1 MPRHSA
7 KPAKALLAST
17 RLRWSPIALAAGL
30 VVAQIGWPQ
39 AVRADDTAA
48 APSAVGG
55 AASAVPAATPVSA
68 SAAASAPGSSS
79 SVANPLR
86 FTFTL
91 PAPQVNQRNGELPL
105 FFEADNL
112 EGESGS
118 RTRAT
123 GSVRLRQ
130 GDLVVR
136 ADELTHTQAD
146 NTARALGHVVIMRNG
161 NIFNGPELTLKLD
174 TLEGEFIRPHF
185 WFARTHAGGDADL
198 VEFLGEN
205 KLRAF
210 KTTYSSCT
218 PANTPDGTPGEPDW
232 SLKTS
237 SIYLDFDAN
246 EGKAESAVIWFKGL
260 PILAAPTL
268 TFPLNDARKSGWL
281 PPSFDFDSKSGFE
294 MSAPYYWNIAPDKD
308 MTLAPTLSARRGAGL
323 DAEYRYLTPHD
334 EGTLH
339 VVGLPDDRVA
349 MRARGLLD
357 YSDKGNL
364 NDGNLLS
371 QTNYELRWLRVSD
384 DDYWKDFPHGL
395 PSPTPRLYDSHANI
409 ERQLN
414 SRNWGLG
421 DSQTTLYGGV
431 QSWQALRDLDPL
443 ADPTQSGIDTPY
455 RREPQLGVRTRS
467 GNDTGMIWGL
477 QGEFNR
483 FTNADPTK
491 PIGNRLNATG
501 ELGRSFNFGG
511 LNLTP
516 KLALNATSYDL
527 DQAMSN
533 GSHSATRVL
542 PTFSL
547 DSGLTM
553 ERPVHVFDRD
563 LTQTLEPRIQYV
575 RTPFK
580 DQSFLPLFDS
590 APRDFNQ
597 YAIYNENA
605 FTGGDRISDA
615 NQVTMGVT
623 SRLVDNMTGV
633 EAMRLGIVQK
643 LLLAD
648 QRINPDG
655 PDPITQRLSDLL
667 LLGSTGVIPKWSLDG
682 TAQFNA
688 QNHAMS
694 RGLMGVRYSP
704 GPWRTVGLA
713 YRYTRDA
720 SEQVDL
726 GWQWPLAGPV
736 PSTAQVRDQAVAD
749 PMNLT
754 GRRPING
761 SACGGTWYSVGRMSY
776 SMRDSRLTDA
786 LLGVEYD
793 AGCWVGRIVAER
805 VSVGRDQASTRL
817 MFQLEL
823 TGMSRISLGTNPLRT
838 LKDNIPGYQ
847 LLHDDSVAAP
857 TTGTTP
863 YSTDD

>member
-1 MPRHSA
+1 MHRRHA
-7 KPAKALLAST
+7 RKAGS

-48 APSAVGG
+48 APSAVGS

-68 SAAASAPGSSS
+68 SAAASAAGSSS
-79 SVANPLR
+79 SVNNPLR

-91 PAPQVNQRNGELPL
+91 PAPQVNQRNGKLPL

-161 NIFNGPELTLKLD
+161 NIFSGPELTLKLD

-185 WFARTHAGGDADL
+185 WFARTRAGGDADL

-246 EGKAESAVIWFKGL
+246 EGKAESAVIWFKGV

-308 MTLAPTLSARRGAGL
+308 MTLAPTLSVRRGAGL

-349 MRARGLLD
+349 MRPRGLLD

-395 PSPTPRLYDSHANI
+395 PSLTPRLYDSHANI

-431 QSWQALRDLDPL
+431 QSWQTLRDLDPL

-467 GNDTGMIWGL
+467 GNETGMIWGL

-516 KLALNATSYDL
+516 KVALNAASYDL

-533 GSHSATRVL
+533 GSRSATRVL

-575 RTPFK
+575 RTPYK

-615 NQVTMGVT
+615 NQVTVGVT
-623 SRLVDNMTGV
+623 SRLVDDMTGV

-667 LLGSTGVIPKWSLDG
+667 LLGSTSVIPKWSLDG

-793 AGCWVGRIVAER
+793 AGCWIGRVVAER

-823 TGMSRISLGTNPLRT
+823 AGLSRISLGTNPLRT